1 MSKKKNEKLQA
12 AKERAETEALVEHK
26 RRRFDELSKRKP
38 KPGMEKQH
46 EQTLARYARE
56 IEDGEA
62 WLQTL
67 DEGGDVNAGYD
78 YLL

>member
-1 MSKKKNEKLQA
+1 MSKKKNEQLQA
-12 AKERAETEALVEHK
+12 ARERAETEALVTHK
-26 RRRFDELSKRKP
+26 KKRLVELKNRTP

-46 EQTLARYARE
+46 AQTLARYVRE

-62 WLQTL
+62 WPQTL